1 MSCKNAIHKLFCDF
15 TFSSVHARHLVLKVT
30 AILDHHISCMHFLF
44 FITKVAFDIVN
55 NVANNVLVILEK
67 VIKRIVQ

>member
-1 MSCKNAIHKLFCDF
+1 M
-15 TFSSVHARHLVLKVT
+15 LKVT
-30 AILDHHISCMHFLF
+30 AILDHHISCMQFLF

-67 VIKRIVQ
+67 IIKRMVQ